1 MKENGVNELE
11 YKYGNKTQLTA
22 HFNAKEVQCKCGKSH
37 SFLIDNDLLEKL
49 EQLRD
54 VLDCSK
60 IIVNSGYRCSE
71 HDKAVG
77 GNGVGQHTKGTA
89 ADIVCYNQ
97 SGEIIS
103 SKFVCCAAQDLG
115 FTGIANIDDSY
126 TATHVDVRK
135 NGWWYGNEVHG
146 TGTVTN
152 DFYKYFGFS
161 KNADF
166 DTSEVKNGID
176 VSEHQGNINWS
187 HVKADGIQFAIIR
200 AGYGKELSQKDIQ
213 FENNYAGCKS
223 NGIPCGVYW
232 FSYAESVEE
241 AKQEAQVC
249 LQIIKGKTFEYPIY
263 FDLENPY
270 DSNGNVIYRL
280 EKLGKKVC
288 SDIVQAFCDEIE
300 KAGYFAGLY
309 CSTYYLKNYISESVR
324 KRYAVWVAQYNDK
337 CSYTGNYGI
346 WQHSVAGHPD
356 HDVFGK
362 GSVYGITGQCD
373 LDYAYID
380 YPKIIKNAGLNG
392 FSGQNSNIENEGPD
406 KSNTD
411 NPDTLE
417 QILQHVAS
425 IDKKLQ

>member
-1 MKENGVNELE
+1 MNELE

-22 HFNAKEVQCKCGKSH
+22 HFNAKEFQCECGKSH

-71 HDKAVG
+71 HDKEVG

-97 SGEIIS
+97 NGEIIS

-161 KNADF
+161 KNV
-166 DTSEVKNGID
+166 DTSSVKNGID
-176 VSEHQGNINWS
+176 VSKHQGNINWS

-200 AGYGKELSQKDIQ
+200 AGYGKELSQKDSQ

-232 FSYAESVEE
+232 YSYATTVEDAKKE
-241 AKQEAQVC
+241 ARVC
-249 LQIIKGKTFEYPIY
+249 LQVISGKTLEYPVY
-263 FDLENPY
+263 FDLEEP
-270 DSNGNVIYRL
+270 DQF
-280 EKLGKKVC
+280 KLGKKAC

-300 KAGYFAGLY
+300 KAGYYAGLY

-346 WQHSVAGHPD
+346 WQKSN
-356 HDVFGK
+356 K
-362 GSVYGITGQCD
+362 GNVYGISGDVD
-373 LDYAYID
+373 LDECYID
-380 YPKIIKNAGLNG
+380 YPTAIKKAGLNG
-392 FSGQNSNIENEGPD
+392 FSTGAGVSDSED
-406 KSNTD
+406 KTEEI
-411 NPDTLE
+411 LE
-417 QILQHVAS
+417 DIKE
-425 IDKKLQ
+425 IYDKYKK

>member
-1 MKENGVNELE
+1 MKKNGVNKLE

-22 HFNAKEVQCKCGKSH
+22 HFNAKEFQCKCGKSH

-161 KNADF
+161 KND
-166 DTSEVKNGID
+166 DSEKNNAIFGVD

-200 AGYGKELSQKDIQ
+200 SGYGKELSQKDSQ

-223 NGIPCGVYW
+223 NGIPCGAYW
-232 FSYAESVEE
+232 YSYATTVED
-241 AKQEAQVC
+241 AKKEAQVC

-263 FDLENPY
+263 FDLEEP
-270 DSNGNVIYRL
+270 
-280 EKLGKKVC
+280 EQFKLGKKFC

-300 KAGYFAGLY
+300 KAGYYAGLY

-324 KRYAVWVAQYNDK
+324 KRYAVWAAQYNDK

-346 WQHSVAGHPD
+346 WQKSSEGR
-356 HDVFGK
+356 
-362 GSVYGITGQCD
+362 VYGIDGNVD
-373 LDYAYID
+373 LDECYID
-380 YPKIIKNAGLNG
+380 YPTAIKKAGLNG
-392 FSGQNSNIENEGPD
+392 FSTAADISGNAD
-406 KSNTD
+406 KTEEI
-411 NPDTLE
+411 LE
-417 QILQHVAS
+417 DIKE
-425 IDKKLQ
+425 IYDKYKK

>member
-1 MKENGVNELE
+1 MTKLE

-22 HFNAKEVQCKCGKSH
+22 HFNAKEFQCKCGKSH
-37 SFLIDNDLLEKL
+37 SFLIDNDLLDKL
-49 EQLRD
+49 ELLYSA
-54 VLDCSK
+54 LDCSK

-77 GNGVGQHTKGTA
+77 GNGGGQHTKGTA

-97 SGEIIS
+97 NGEIIS
-103 SKFVCCAAQDLG
+103 SKLVCCAAQDIG

-161 KNADF
+161 KNAD
-166 DTSEVKNGID
+166 TSGVKKGID

-200 AGYGKELSQKDIQ
+200 AGYGKELSQKDRQ

-232 FSYAESVEE
+232 YSYATTVED
-241 AKQEAQVC
+241 AKKEAQTC
-249 LQIIKGKTFEYPIY
+249 LKVIAGKTFEYPIY
-263 FDLENPY
+263 FDLEEP
-270 DSNGNVIYRL
+270 DQF
-280 EKLGKKVC
+280 KLGKKAC

-300 KAGYFAGLY
+300 KAGYYAGLY
-309 CSTYYLKNYISESVR
+309 CSTYYLTNYVSEIVR

-337 CSYTGNYGI
+337 CSYTGDYGI
-346 WQHSVAGHPD
+346 WQKSNEGN
-356 HDVFGK
+356 
-362 GSVYGITGQCD
+362 VYGISGDVD
-373 LDYAYID
+373 LDECYID
-380 YPKIIKNAGLNG
+380 YPTAIKKAGLNG
-392 FSGQNSNIENEGPD
+392 FSTGAGVSDSDDNTAEEILEDIKEIYD
-406 KSNTD
+406 KY
-411 NPDTLE
+411 
-417 QILQHVAS
+417 
-425 IDKKLQ
+425 KK